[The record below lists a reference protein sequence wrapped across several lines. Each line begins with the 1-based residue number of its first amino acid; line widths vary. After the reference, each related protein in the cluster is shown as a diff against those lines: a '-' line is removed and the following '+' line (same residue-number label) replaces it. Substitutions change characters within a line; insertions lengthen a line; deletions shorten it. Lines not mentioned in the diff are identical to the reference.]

1 MPYALCFL
9 LFMLGL
15 YCAVVKKNMVK
26 IVIGIMVMEYAV
38 NLFLI
43 MLGYRFGGSAP
54 IIDRSQLEAG
64 QVAASFINNSV
75 DPLPQALVL
84 TAIVISLGSLA
95 LMISICVRTYEKYGT
110 FDITQIRRLKG
121 CPMFGRK
128 GKVAATFLANLVTIF
143 LLVSAVASIGKS
155 EVYEIGKWSIPLG
168 INLVL
173 DGLSS
178 LMLLAISVVSAA
190 AMLFSARYMEQY
202 TAKAKY
208 LSLFLLMVAGMN
220 GVVLSGDI
228 FNLFVFLEIASLA
241 SYALV
246 GFGCEHEELEALFVL
261 FAVALVYGNTGT
273 LNMAY
278 ISEAIQYSGMN
289 AGLDFALALFIVGFG
304 LKAALVP
311 FHAWLPDAHP
321 SAPAP
326 ISAMLSGILI
336 KTLGIYALARVVFN
350 IFGVSVSVGWLLIVL
365 GLLSMVAG
373 AFLAIGQWDLKRLM
387 AYSSISQIGYVIL
400 GIGLGA
406 TLIAR
411 GDNLAWASLAILGG
425 LFHLVN
431 HAVYKSLL
439 FLTSGSVEM
448 STGTRQLKQMGGL
461 AEKLPITRTTCT
473 VASASIVGIPPF
485 SGFWSKLILVIAA
498 VQAQFYWI
506 AAIIVFV
513 SLCTLIM
520 YFSLLWYFWPAYV
533 CLWDCLCWC
542 PA

>member
-1 MPYALCFL
+1 MSIPLPVFVAVPLVMAFL
-9 LFMLGL
+9 LP
-15 YCAVVKKNMVK
+15 
-26 IVIGIMVMEYAV
+26 I
-38 NLFLI
+38 
-43 MLGYRFGGSAP
+43 FG
-54 IIDRSQLEAG
+54 
-64 QVAASFINNSV
+64 
-75 DPLPQALVL
+75 
-84 TAIVISLGSLA
+84 
-95 LMISICVRTYEKYGT
+95 K
-110 FDITQIRRLKG
+110 
-121 CPMFGRK
+121 K
-128 GKVAATFLANLVTIF
+128 GKAVATVLANLTTLS
-143 LLVSAVASIGKS
+143 LLALAVASIGQS
-155 EVYEIGKWSIPLG
+155 GVYEIGKWSIPLG

-202 TAKAKY
+202 TAKSKY

-228 FNLFVFLEIASLA
+228 FNLFVFLEIASIA

-246 GFGCEHEELEALFVL
+246 GFGCEHEELEASFKYMVMGSIGSVFVL
-261 FAVALVYGNTGT
+261 FAVALVYGNTGS

-278 ISEAIQYSGMN
+278 ISKAIASC
-289 AGLDFALALFIVGFG
+289 GLNTGLAFALALFITGFG

-326 ISAMLSGILI
+326 ISAMLSGVLI
-336 KTLGIYALARVVFN
+336 KTLGVYALVRVVFN
-350 IFGVSVSVGWLLIVL
+350 VFGISISTGWLLIVL

-387 AYSSISQIGYVIL
+387 AYSSISQLGYVVL
-400 GIGLGA
+400 GIGLGG
-406 TLIAR
+406 LIIAR
-411 GDNLAWASLAILGG
+411 GGNLAWASLAILGG
-425 LFHLVN
+425 LFHLLN

-439 FLTSGSVEM
+439 FLTSGSIEM
-448 STGTRQLKQMGGL
+448 STGTRQMKQMGGL
-461 AEKLPITRTTCT
+461 AEKLPFTRATCT

-498 VQAQFYWI
+498 IQASFYWI

-520 YFSLLWYFWPAYV
+520 YLKVQRYV
-533 CLWDCLCWC
+533 FLGELPENLQQTKENKNSMLVAMVFLACLCMLMGLLVIAPSLRSHILD
-542 PA
+542 PAVKVLTDGLEYSANIIKITSM

>member
-1 MPYALCFL
+1 MSIPLPVFVAIPLATAFL
-9 LFMLGL
+9 L
-15 YCAVVKKNMVK
+15 
-26 IVIGIMVMEYAV
+26 
-38 NLFLI
+38 
-43 MLGYRFGGSAP
+43 
-54 IIDRSQLEAG
+54 
-64 QVAASFINNSV
+64 
-75 DPLPQALVL
+75 
-84 TAIVISLGSLA
+84 
-95 LMISICVRTYEKYGT
+95 
-110 FDITQIRRLKG
+110 
-121 CPMFGRK
+121 PMFGKR
-128 GKVAATFLANLVTIF
+128 GKAAATVIANIVTVS
-143 LLVSAVASIGKS
+143 LLVLAIACIGKS
-155 EVYEIGKWSIPLG
+155 DVYEIGQWSIPFG

-178 LMLLAISVVSAA
+178 LMLLAIGVVAAA

-202 TAKAKY
+202 TAKSKY

-228 FNLFVFLEIASLA
+228 FNLFVFLEIASIA

-246 GFGCEHEELEALFVL
+246 GFGCEHEELEASFKYMVLGSIGSIFVL

-278 ISEAIQYSGMN
+278 ISNIIRDSGLN
-289 AGLDFALALFIVGFG
+289 IGLGFALALFIVGFG

-336 KTLGIYALARVVFN
+336 KTLGVYALSRVVFN
-350 IFGVSVSVGWLLIVL
+350 IFGVTLQIGWLLIVL
-365 GLLSMVAG
+365 GILSMVAG

-387 AYSSISQIGYVIL
+387 AYSSISQIGYVVL

-406 TLIAR
+406 MLIAK
-411 GDNLAWASLAILGG
+411 GANLAWASLAILGG

-448 STGTRQLKQMGGL
+448 ATGTRQLKQMGGL
-461 AEKLPITRTTCT
+461 AEKLPFTRTTCT
-473 VASASIVGIPPF
+473 LASASIVGIPPF

-498 VQAQFYWI
+498 VQAHFYWV

-520 YFSLLWYFWPAYV
+520 YLKVQRYV
-533 CLWDCLCWC
+533 FLGELPENLRQAKENKGSMLVAMVFLACLCVLMGLLVLVPGLRNNILE
-542 PA
+542 PAVKVLTDGLKYSDFVKAMLK